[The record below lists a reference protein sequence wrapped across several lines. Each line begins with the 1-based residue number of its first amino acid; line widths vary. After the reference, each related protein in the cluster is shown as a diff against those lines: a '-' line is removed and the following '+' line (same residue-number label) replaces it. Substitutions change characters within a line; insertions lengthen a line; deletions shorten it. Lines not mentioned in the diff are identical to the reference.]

1 MAVGLTSQLFQG
13 VTATNRFGQTNNFC
27 GVRRIAGVEM
37 RRSPP
42 STSFPSLAYGQDSL
56 VHNSSGRN
64 YMPMLYV
71 PYRYRALRV
80 RSFVLPVAL
89 KEIPLVKSASLVLTR
104 SCDTLLANPATAL
117 VVPAIG
123 IIVFALWGFLP
134 LVKDIRNRFDHG
146 GNWKKSPTYLISS
159 SYLQP
164 LLLWTGATLICRGLD
179 PVVLPSAASQ
189 AVKTRLLTF
198 VRSLSTVLATAYIMT
213 SLIQQVQ
220 KFLVDIRSPSDTRAM
235 GLDFTMRA
243 VYTGIWIAAVSLFM
257 ELLGFNTQKWI
268 TAGGFGTVLL
278 TLAGREIFT
287 NFLSSVMINATRPFV
302 VSEWINAKI
311 DGVEVSGIVEHV
323 GLWSPTIIRGDDR
336 EAIYIPNHKFT
347 MSILRNNTRRNHWR
361 IKTYLAISHMDAGK
375 IGIIV
380 ADMRKVLAKNHHIEQ
395 QKLHR
400 RVFFE
405 KIDPKTQALMI
416 YISCFVKTS
425 HFEEYLNV
433 QEAVMLDLLTI
444 VGHHRARLAT
454 QIRTV
459 QKSYGNADIDNI
471 PFGEDTYSPRARG
484 RPLLIDTSARISDD
498 KKPPRPVV
506 AREDQK
512 AKVASVSAVE
522 TKSDAPDG
530 SSLNNSE
537 KQEEKKLVPDDAG
550 LKKDHVKTTIP
561 SPTTPWADPV
571 ASTTSRTDEGKA
583 QGSEGQ
589 GDGSSVATPK
599 KESSRPAFEDNIVLG
614 VALEGS
620 KRTLPIDEG
629 MNPHL
634 SLSEPE
640 QDAGSSPKK
649 KGQSYSLSGQEKAD

>member
-13 VTATNRFGQTNNFC
+13 VPATNRFGQTHKFC

-37 RRSPP
+37 RRFPS

-80 RSFVLPVAL
+80 RSFALPVAL
-89 KEIPLVKSASLVLTR
+89 KEIPLVKSASLVLNR

-433 QEAVMLDLLTI
+433 QGSCYV
-444 VGHHRARLAT
+444 
-454 QIRTV
+454 
-459 QKSYGNADIDNI
+459 
-471 PFGEDTYSPRARG
+471 
-484 RPLLIDTSARISDD
+484 
-498 KKPPRPVV
+498 
-506 AREDQK
+506 
-512 AKVASVSAVE
+512 
-522 TKSDAPDG
+522 G
-530 SSLNNSE
+530 SSYDS
-537 KQEEKKLVPDDAG
+537 
-550 LKKDHVKTTIP
+550 
-561 SPTTPWADPV
+561 WAPQ
-571 ASTTSRTDEGKA
+571 GKA
-583 QGSEGQ
+583 CYTDPNSSEIIWQ
-589 GDGSSVATPK
+589 
-599 KESSRPAFEDNIVLG
+599 R
-614 VALEGS
+614 
-620 KRTLPIDEG
+620 R
-629 MNPHL
+629 H
-634 SLSEPE
+634 
-640 QDAGSSPKK
+640 
-649 KGQSYSLSGQEKAD
+649 